1 MTKKRNVVL
10 VKFRDMRAELLK
22 RAKNV
27 KKKAVLKLICE
38 ASLGIV
44 IIAKMIILIMWEVN
58 TLINK

>member
-1 MTKKRNVVL
+1 MTRKRDVALIKV
-10 VKFRDMRAELLK
+10 RDMRAKLLQ

-27 KKKAVLKLICE
+27 KKKAVLKLMCE

-44 IIAKMIILIMWEVN
+44 VIAKMIILIMWEVN

>member
-1 MTKKRNVVL
+1 MTRKRDVALIKV
-10 VKFRDMRAELLK
+10 RDMRAKLLQ

-27 KKKAVLKLICE
+27 KKKAVLKLMCE

-44 IIAKMIILIMWEVN
+44 VIAKEVN